1 MREKTGTAQQ
11 PGSSPL
17 ARGTPP
23 RDVNLESPKGL
34 IPARAGNTWWQAK
47 NSGRRRA
54 HPRSRGEH
62 TPPGSPPG
70 ITPGS
75 SPLARGTHIE
85 LDHLNVVDG
94 LIPAR
99 AGNTW
104 ESDTQRTP
112 HGAHPRSRGEHGENF
127 GITTLRKGSSPLA
140 RGTRR
145 CKRIKS
151 VKHGLIPARAGNTNH
166 RRTHSYPARA
176 HPRSRGEHTRRITD
190 DDTQWGSSPLARGTR
205 LAQTPDSRRTGLIPA
220 RAGNTS

>member
-1 MREKTGTAQQ
+1 MLIWNHQR
-11 PGSSPL
+11 GSSPL
-17 ARGTPP
+17 ARGT
-23 RDVNLESPKGL
+23 LGGKPKIQVEEGL
-34 IPARAGNTWWQAK
+34 IPARAGNT
-47 NSGRRRA
+47 RRRAHPPGLPRA

-62 TPPGSPPG
+62 SRKKYLAKLDK
-70 ITPGS
+70 GS

-151 VKHGLIPARAGNTNH
+151 VKHGLIPARAGNTRGGSQTTTLNG
-166 RRTHSYPARA
+166 A
-176 HPRSRGEHTRRITD
+176 HPRSRGEHASPRRPTAAAP
-190 DDTQWGSSPLARGTR
+190 GSSPLARGTR
-205 LAQTPDSRRTGLIPA
+205 LTTKSIKPIKGLIPA
-220 RAGNTS
+220 RAGNTGKCF

>member
-1 MREKTGTAQQ
+1 M
-11 PGSSPL
+11 GSSPL
-17 ARGTPP
+17 ARGT
-23 RDVNLESPKGL
+23 LGGKPKIQVEEGL
-34 IPARAGNTWWQAK
+34 IPARAGNT
-47 NSGRRRA
+47 RRRAHPPGLPRA

-62 TPPGSPPG
+62 SRKKYLAKLDK
-70 ITPGS
+70 GS

>member
-1 MREKTGTAQQ
+1 MLIWNHQR
-11 PGSSPL
+11 GSSPL
-17 ARGTPP
+17 ARGT
-23 RDVNLESPKGL
+23 LGGKPKIQVEEGL
-34 IPARAGNTWWQAK
+34 IPARAGNT
-47 NSGRRRA
+47 RRRAHPPGLPRA

-62 TPPGSPPG
+62 SRKKYLAKLDK
-70 ITPGS
+70 GS